1 MSFLFNPILLPRS
14 VLFRL
19 SRFYEFQ
26 WNMEWMAD
34 QESEGLDKDT
44 DKSNCAIEDESI
56 SSAGPMPLETA
67 VRQNL

>member
-1 MSFLFNPILLPRS
+1 
-14 VLFRL
+14 
-19 SRFYEFQ
+19 
-26 WNMEWMAD
+26 MEWMAD

-44 DKSNCAIEDESI
+44 DKSNCSTEDESI